1 MIRWMGERGRTHI
14 GTAGAVMDGCPSGW
28 AKPSGL
34 VFSAV
39 AGAALGRLVAI
50 VFINQI
56 ESLV

>member
-1 MIRWMGERGRTHI
+1 MIVGDGEGGEGGTHI

-39 AGAALGRLVAI
+39 EGAVLGRLVAI
-50 VFINQI
+50 VFIY
-56 ESLV
+56 

>member
-1 MIRWMGERGRTHI
+1 MGEGGEGGTHI

-39 AGAALGRLVAI
+39 EGAALGRLVAI
-50 VFINQI
+50 VFIY
-56 ESLV
+56 